1 MIPQNNPLANYSAHR
16 AEIDKAVNRVLEG
29 GRYILSDETARF
41 EKDFSFFIGTNYAVG
56 TGNGTEALLL
66 ALCALGVGQG
76 DEVITV
82 SHTAVATVAAIEMSG
97 ARPVLIDVDSSSY
110 TMNPELL
117 EKVRTER
124 TKAIVPVHLYGQPCD
139 LEPTLDFARSY
150 GIRVIE
156 DCAQSHGAQYQGRR
170 VGSWGDAGA
179 FSFYPTKNL
188 GCLGDGG
195 AVTTN
200 DEGLYTRLLSLRQYG
215 WDRSRVSQISG
226 FNSRLDELQAAIL
239 RVKLAHL
246 EQNNQKRK
254 TIARY
259 YDEALA
265 GKDLVL
271 PTSAP
276 VKTHVYHQYVVRC
289 PEASY
294 RNALAGFLVRKGIQT
309 AVHYPTPVHLQPAY
323 LKLLRAPNSLPVT
336 EEICQ
341 TILSLPMFPELKED
355 ELAAVSQGISEF
367 IRGKR

>member
-1 MIPQNNPLANYSAHR
+1 MIPQNNPLANYLAQR
-16 AEIDKAVNRVLEG
+16 AEIDEAVRRVLEG
-29 GRYILSDETARF
+29 GRYILSEETARF
-41 EKDFSFFIGTNYAVG
+41 EKEFSVYIGTKYAVG
-56 TGNGTEALLL
+56 TGNGTEALHL
-66 ALCALGVGQG
+66 ALCALDVGRG

-82 SHTAVATVAAIEMSG
+82 SHTAVATVAAIELTG
-97 ARPVLIDVDSSSY
+97 ALPVLIDVDPSSY

-117 EKVRTER
+117 ERVRTKR
-124 TKAIVPVHLYGQPCD
+124 TKAVVPVHLYGQPCE
-139 LEPTLDFARSY
+139 LEPVLAFAKRYSL
-150 GIRVIE
+150 RVIE
-156 DCAQSHGAQYQGRR
+156 DCAQSHGAWYKERR
-170 VGSWGDAGA
+170 VGSWGDAGT

-200 DEGLYTRLLSLRQYG
+200 DEGLYTRLLALRQYG
-215 WDRSRVSQISG
+215 WDRSRMSQIRG

-246 EQNNQKRK
+246 EENNQKRK
-254 TIARY
+254 TIAHHY
-259 YDEALA
+259 NDALA

-271 PTSAP
+271 PPSARG
-276 VKTHVYHQYVVRC
+276 KTHVYHQYVVRC

-294 RNALAGFLVRKGIQT
+294 RNALAGFLGRKGVQT

-323 LKLLRAPNSLPVT
+323 LKLLCAPRSLPVT

-341 TILSLPMFPELKED
+341 TILSLPMFPELKDD
-355 ELAAVSQGISEF
+355 ELASVSQGISEF